1 MEIICNQIGRA
12 IIVKYSVI
20 YNKFYYDCLISLRK
34 SFFKMKIITIKI
46 VIFEKLFVTRK
57 V

>member
-1 MEIICNQIGRA
+1 MEIICNQIGHA
-12 IIVKYSVI
+12 VIVKYSAI
-20 YNKFYYDCLISLRK
+20 YNKLYYDCLISLRK